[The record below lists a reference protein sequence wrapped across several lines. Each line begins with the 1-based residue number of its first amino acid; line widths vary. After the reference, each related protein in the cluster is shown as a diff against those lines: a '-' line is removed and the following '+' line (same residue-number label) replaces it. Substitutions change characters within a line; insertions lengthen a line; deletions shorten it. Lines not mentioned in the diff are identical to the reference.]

1 MSMNDATSSAN
12 AASRAREYRRR
23 KSAGVIVVPVEVGR
37 EDLNA
42 LIENFLLEP
51 KDLADRGGIGRSVEL
66 ILHALSEGAFEIDFD
81 YFLTDADKEKAAPG

>member
-1 MSMNDATSSAN
+1 MSNIVSPSNGAD
-12 AASRAREYRRR
+12 RARRYRGR
-23 KSAGVIVVPVEVGR
+23 KKEGRIGVPVEVGP

-81 YFLTDADKEKAAPG
+81 YFLTDADKEKAAPP

>member
-1 MSMNDATSSAN
+1 MSMNDATSPTSSAD
-12 AASRAREYRRR
+12 RARRYRGR
-23 KSAGVIVVPVEVGR
+23 KKEGRIVVPVEVGP

-51 KDLADRGGIGRSVEL
+51 KEADRGGIGRSVEL

-81 YFLTDADKEKAAPG
+81 YFLTDADKEKAAPP